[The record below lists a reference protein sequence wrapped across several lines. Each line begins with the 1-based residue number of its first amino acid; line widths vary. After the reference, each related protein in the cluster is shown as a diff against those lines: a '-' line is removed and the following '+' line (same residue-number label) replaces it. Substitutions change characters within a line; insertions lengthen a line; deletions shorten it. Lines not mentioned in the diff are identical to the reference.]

1 MNYNNKPSARDIA
14 NGIHQ
19 YEIDKS
25 IAAYA
30 AKGGQF
36 SAEYSYFTYI
46 LHVAI
51 AVVTGVIVSAFVGTI
66 LGVICGI
73 ASFIISLII
82 HWRRVDA
89 RHSLANYKESYI
101 KRIILYTV
109 ITAAVIIGIK
119 IAFHI

>member
-14 NGIHQ
+14 DGIHQ
-19 YEIDKS
+19 YETDKRL
-25 IAAYA
+25 AAYA

-51 AVVTGVIVSAFVGTI
+51 AVVTGAIISAFVGTV

-82 HWRRVDA
+82 HWRRVDSDY
-89 RHSLANYKESYI
+89 SLENYKESYI
-101 KRIILYTV
+101 KRIILYTI
-109 ITAAVIIGIK
+109 ITAAIIIGIK